1 VTDRHSENA
10 AGDARGPFGG
20 FAELAEIFSHRH
32 RGGALRKVRTR
43 NVVRPPGADEEL
55 TQLVKAAAD
64 GDHRAWDSLVARY
77 VALLWSIAFRHGLNE
92 SDAADVVQNTR
103 LRLFEHIDGLR
114 EPARVGSWLATTAQR
129 EALRIVAQHRRMVP
143 SDDEAAFDGADRLQP
158 PVDEGLL
165 SAELADEAV
174 AALDA
179 LPPTWRAL
187 VVALTRDPPLTYEE
201 VVADLGVPMGSI
213 GPTRGRS
220 VRRLRELVT
229 D

>member
-1 VTDRHSENA
+1 LYHV
-10 AGDARGPFGG
+10 
-20 FAELAEIFSHRH
+20 
-32 RGGALRKVRTR
+32 RKR
-43 NVVRPPGADEEL
+43 NVAHPPGADEEL
-55 TQLVKAAAD
+55 TRLVRAAAD
-64 GDHRAWDSLVARY
+64 GDHQAWDALVARY

-92 SDAADVVQNTR
+92 NDAADVVQNTW
-103 LRLFEHIDGLR
+103 LRLFEHIDDLR

-129 EALRIVAQHRRMVP
+129 EALRIVAQHKRMVP

-165 SAELADEAV
+165 ARELAGEAV

-187 VVALTRDPPLTYEE
+187 VVALTQDPPLTYEE
-201 VVADLGVPMGSI
+201 IVADLGVPIGSI

-220 VRRLRELVT
+220 VRKLRELVAE
-229 D
+229 

>member
-1 VTDRHSENA
+1 
-10 AGDARGPFGG
+10 
-20 FAELAEIFSHRH
+20 LYQ
-32 RGGALRKVRTR
+32 VRRR
-43 NVVRPPGADEEL
+43 NVARSPGADEEL
-55 TQLVKAAAD
+55 TRLVRAAAA
-64 GDHRAWDSLVARY
+64 GDHQAWDALVARY

-92 SDAADVVQNTR
+92 NDAADVVQNTW
-103 LRLFEHIDGLR
+103 LRLFEHIDDLR

-129 EALRIVAQHRRMVP
+129 EALRIVAQHKRLVP

-165 SAELADEAV
+165 ARELAGEAV

-187 VVALTRDPPLTYEE
+187 VVALTQDPPLTYEE
-201 VVADLGVPMGSI
+201 IVADLGVPIGSI

-220 VRRLRELVT
+220 VRKLRELVAE
-229 D
+229 